1 MDTGTVD
8 IVMVMVDTVM
18 TMAIRIVMVMVDTVM
33 TMAIRIVIQFPLH
46 CPALPL
52 NPIRIL
58 VMIYICVHLRII
70 ILIHNRLSR
79 QHVLISSS
87 RGVMSTIL
95 IILILIP
102 IHIPALS
109 LLHPFP

>member
-1 MDTGTVD
+1 MG
-8 IVMVMVDTVM
+8 MGMVD
-18 TMAIRIVMVMVDTVM
+18 IVMVMVDTVM

-46 CPALPL
+46 CPALLL
-52 NPIRIL
+52 NPIRTP
-58 VMIYICVHLRII
+58 VMIYIYIPLQII

-79 QHVLISSS
+79 QHVLTSSS
-87 RGVMSTIL
+87 RGAMSTIL

-102 IHIPALS
+102 THIPALS